1 MIYCKNTKRI
11 NLMLI
16 LWYQHTNK
24 FNSPKASEI
33 EMSLHSNHEFLMDNT
48 EIDSDN
54 ATTAYSP
61 LCVF

>member
-1 MIYCKNTKRI
+1 
-11 NLMLI
+11 MLI

-33 EMSLHSNHEFLMDNT
+33 EMSLHSNHKFLMDNT
-48 EIDSDN
+48 EIDN

-61 LCVF
+61 LCVFFLK

>member
-1 MIYCKNTKRI
+1 
-11 NLMLI
+11 MLI